1 MLNHRLL
8 QLFFSLELS
17 TPYEPLHLEEIIYL
31 ERLYDW
37 AVNETREMIML
48 NVDLTITLARVLNQS
63 IKLISSVRL
72 ALEKNHVQPVVGGP
86 QFSSTGCNNIDTSLP
101 L

>member
-17 TPYEPLHLEEIIYL
+17 TPHEPLHLEEIIYL

-37 AVNETREMIML
+37 AVNETRGMIML

-72 ALEKNHVQPVVGGP
+72 ALEKNHAQPVVGRP
-86 QFSSTGCNNIDTSLP
+86 HFFLDRVQYIATKLP